1 MSDIPWAEKEAM
13 AEMPVMLAMLPVA
26 QLQAARQSA
35 GPIHQ
40 QAALPLVVQ
49 ISPPIVPQEALRRAE
64 RQRVDLEA
72 KAVPVAQGEMLMVA
86 SRLAL
91 ELALLWEWEQQL
103 I

>member
-1 MSDIPWAEKEAM
+1 M

-35 GPIHQ
+35 GPIPQ
-40 QAALPLVVQ
+40 QAALPLVAQ

-64 RQRVDLEA
+64 RQWAALAETA
-72 KAVPVAQGEMLMVA
+72 AQEAQGEMPMVA

-91 ELALLWEWEQQL
+91 ELA
-103 I
+103 